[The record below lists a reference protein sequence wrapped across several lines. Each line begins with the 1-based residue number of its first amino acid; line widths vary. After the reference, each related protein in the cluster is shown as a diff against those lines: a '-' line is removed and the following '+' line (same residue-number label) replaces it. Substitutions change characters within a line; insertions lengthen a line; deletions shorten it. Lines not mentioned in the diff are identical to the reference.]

1 MDKSGI
7 EIFATLTGKLEMN
20 GALEPSKTFCILVL
34 QGGGAMAAYHIG
46 AFQAMREHAFEPD
59 WVCGISM
66 GAINGAII
74 AGNAPE
80 RRLDKLETF
89 WETISWPSF
98 LRAPSGAEIE
108 TFAHRLSFAT
118 TLLLGQ
124 PGFFTPRLVN
134 PYFAAT
140 GVAATSFYDT
150 TPLYET
156 LAALVDFDRLNAN
169 RTRLSVGSTDI
180 ETGALT
186 FFDTQ
191 KKSGRF
197 GPEHVVAS
205 SSLPPGFP
213 PTSIGGKFYWDGGC
227 VSNSPLDAVQ
237 EGLPSGHTVI
247 FIIDLWSAKG
257 PPPHDMESV
266 AWRAKQIRYASATP
280 QHVDSLASKLNLR
293 NALRLLSDPQG
304 ARFGQRL
311 DLVHIIYHPERDQI
325 PSSDAEFSRTSIAE
339 RRLAGLADMRRAL
352 AEKPWLRVPKPGN
365 LCCMVHRVTN
375 DGVETLGDAK

>member
-1 MDKSGI
+1 
-7 EIFATLTGKLEMN
+7 MN
-20 GALEPSKTFCILVL
+20 GAIEPSKAFCILVL
-34 QGGGAMAAYHIG
+34 QGGGAMGAYHIG
-46 AFQAMREHAFEPD
+46 AFQAMREHEFEPD

-80 RRLDKLETF
+80 WRLEKLETF
-89 WETISWPSF
+89 WEMISWPSPPMT
-98 LRAPSGAEIE
+98 PSCVQVEML
-108 TFAHRLSFAT
+108 AHKLSFAT
-118 TLLLGQ
+118 TLLAGQ

-134 PYFAAT
+134 PYFAAP

-150 TPLYET
+150 TPLYKT
-156 LAALVDFDRLNAN
+156 LAATIDFDRLNAN
-169 RTRLSVGSTDI
+169 RTRLSIGATDI
-180 ETGALT
+180 ETGTVT

-191 KKSGRF
+191 KKTGRF

-213 PTSIGGKFYWDGGC
+213 PTLIGGKYYWDGGC

-237 EGLPSGHTVI
+237 DDLPSGHTVI

-293 NALRLLSDPQG
+293 NALQWLGDPQG
-304 ARFGQRL
+304 ARPIPRL

-339 RRLAGLADMRRAL
+339 RRLAGLADMRRTL
-352 AEKPWLRVPKPGN
+352 AEKPWLRALNPGH
-365 LCCMVHRVTN
+365 LGCVVHRVTK